1 MLSNNIYDYVNVTQG
16 KITVP
21 SIDDGE
27 DCQLMDVSSRDICFM
42 FKYLHVQNKKRINQ
56 WLLNRN
62 FAKFYTTYFWL

>member
-27 DCQLMDVSSRDICFM
+27 DCQLMDVSLDICSMSTFP
-42 FKYLHVQNKKRINQ
+42 
-56 WLLNRN
+56 
-62 FAKFYTTYFWL
+62 